1 MRKAAGGLLAVLA
14 CALLVAGCEG
24 RDLSGR
30 RAPDQG
36 RERPGASVPVSGGRI
51 IQAMLGEPS
60 NLIPP
65 LATDGASHEIADHIY
80 VAPLKYDKDIELR
93 PWAAESYEIL
103 NHGRLLRFRLR
114 QDIRWFDGR
123 PLTAKD
129 VEFTYRLMIDPKTPT
144 AYAEDYKA
152 VKEFRVLD
160 PYCFEVVYDKPFAR
174 ALTTWAHAI
183 LPKHALEAEDLLD
196 TKYSR
201 RPLGAGAY
209 RLKEWVP
216 GRRLV
221 LTANPDYFEGRAYI
235 DEVVYRIIP
244 DQSTQFMELAAGN
257 LDSMGLTPTQYL
269 RQTDSPWWQE
279 NFRKYEYL
287 SFSYSYLGYN
297 LSCDLFK
304 DVRVRRAI
312 AMAIDKREL
321 VKGVLSGLGVPGV
334 GPYKPGTWAYN
345 ERLAPY
351 EYDPAKAKALLA
363 EAGWT
368 DTDHDGVLDRDGR
381 PFSFTILTNQGNSQ
395 RIAAGTILIHRLG
408 AVGIKVRVRTV
419 EWAAFIKEF
428 VDKGRFEAVILGWSI
443 SQDPDIYDVWH
454 SSKAVPGGLN
464 FIGYKSPELD
474 ELLEKGRRTLDK
486 ARRKEIYDRVQEVL
500 HRDQP
505 YCFLYVPMSL
515 PILHA
520 RIKGVEPAPAGI
532 GYNFNQWWI
541 PKDLQ
546 RRVEDR

>member
-1 MRKAAGGLLAVLA
+1 MVPMSFSRRKAAGGLLAVLA
-14 CALLVAGCEG
+14 CVVLVAGCEG
-24 RDLSGR
+24 RDLSER
-30 RAPDQG
+30 RAPGQG
-36 RERPGASVPVSGGRI
+36 RGQLAASVPVSGGRI

-65 LATDGASHEIADHIY
+65 LATDGASHEIAEHIY
-80 VAPLKYDKDIELR
+80 VAPLRYDKNIELR
-93 PWAAESYEIL
+93 PWAAEGYEIL
-103 NHGRLLRFRLR
+103 EGGRLLRFRLR
-114 QDIRWFDGR
+114 RDIRWFDGR

-129 VEFTYRLMIDPKTPT
+129 VEVTYRLMIDPKTPT

-152 VKEFRVLD
+152 IKEFRVVG

-183 LPKHALEAEDLLD
+183 LPKHALEGEDLLD

-209 RLKEWVP
+209 RLKEWAP

-221 LTANPDYFEGRAYI
+221 LTANPDYFEGRPYI

-269 RQTDSPWWQE
+269 RQTDSPWWAE

-297 LSCDLFK
+297 LACDLFK

-321 VKGVLSGLGVPGV
+321 VKGVLSGMGVSGV

-345 ERLAPY
+345 ERLASY

-363 EAGWT
+363 EAGLT
-368 DTDHDGVLDRDGR
+368 DTDHDGVLDKDGR

-395 RIAAGTILIHRLG
+395 RIAAGTIIIQRLK
-408 AVGIKVRVRTV
+408 AVGMAVRVRTV

-428 VDKGRFEAVILGWSI
+428 VDKGRFEA
-443 SQDPDIYDVWH
+443 
-454 SSKAVPGGLN
+454 
-464 FIGYKSPELD
+464 
-474 ELLEKGRRTLDK
+474 
-486 ARRKEIYDRVQEVL
+486 
-500 HRDQP
+500 
-505 YCFLYVPMSL
+505 
-515 PILHA
+515 
-520 RIKGVEPAPAGI
+520 
-532 GYNFNQWWI
+532 
-541 PKDLQ
+541 
-546 RRVEDR
+546 